1 MLSYAVDSR
10 SIPAVDALDPNA
22 IRPQLGMYT
31 FCFVLEMCVRACLR
45 ACVVARVRHNWL
57 LIIATAVISEC

>member
-31 FCFVLEMCVRACLR
+31 FCFVLEMCVRV
-45 ACVVARVRHNWL
+45 CVRVWSRVCGITGI
-57 LIIATAVISEC
+57 LIIATAVISDC